1 MQRELRSAWALEQGG
16 EAGEMEHSSGV
27 VDILRNASN
36 YGILSLLLM
45 EAKATHLENERPGRE
60 QENEDLRLELLHC
73 ANVELLPAI
82 TAMLAKTK

>member
-16 EAGEMEHSSGV
+16 EGGGMEHSSGV

-82 TAMLAKTK
+82 TATLAKIK